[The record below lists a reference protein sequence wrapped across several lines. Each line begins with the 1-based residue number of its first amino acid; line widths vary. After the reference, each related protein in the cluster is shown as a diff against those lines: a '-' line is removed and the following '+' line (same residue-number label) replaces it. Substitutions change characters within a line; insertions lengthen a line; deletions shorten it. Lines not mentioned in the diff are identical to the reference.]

1 MIYFVGLVFTK
12 KRRHEDEKRYIKQH
26 AHFCLRSPTI
36 GPDSYASNSLFLR
49 NLTCMNGNHAMCVQL
64 LLCSSWDG
72 AMALAESIVK
82 MQLVLPLRLA
92 LHMLD

>member
-1 MIYFVGLVFTK
+1 
-12 KRRHEDEKRYIKQH
+12 
-26 AHFCLRSPTI
+26 
-36 GPDSYASNSLFLR
+36 
-49 NLTCMNGNHAMCVQL
+49 MNGNHATCVQL

-72 AMALAESIVK
+72 AMALESIVKMQLVFSFQKKVK